1 MTDSQIP
8 QTGLLII
15 VSGPAGSGKT
25 TLCDRMLAEEPNLS
39 RVVTATTR
47 KPRTGEK
54 HSVDYHFFDHAAFEK
69 KIQAGDFYE
78 YAKVH
83 GNYYGTLKTT
93 VQQKLK
99 VGLDLLLNIDI
110 QGASTFREKAKTDP
124 SLKKCMVTVFIIPP
138 SLNELEKRLRERAT
152 DPEDEIQRRMQV
164 ATEEIKH
171 CNLYDY
177 CLRSGSRGED
187 FENLYAIYRAE
198 KIRNR

>member
-1 MTDSQIP
+1 MTDSQIS

-47 KPRTGEK
+47 KPRTGER

-93 VQQKLK
+93 IQEKLTA
-99 VGLDLLLNIDI
+99 GLDLLLNIDI
-110 QGASTFREKAKTDP
+110 QGAAAFREKAKNDL
-124 SLKKCMVTVFIIPP
+124 SLKKCMVTVFIMPP

-152 DPEDEIQRRMQV
+152 DPEDEIQRRIQV
-164 ATEEIKH
+164 ATEEVKH
-171 CNLYDY
+171 CDLYDY
-177 CLRSGSRGED
+177 CLHSGSRGED